1 MVYGQAL
8 VTHIQVLLDSLWT
21 SLGRWT
27 VDKPWKVAYGQ
38 TLESSLWKSLGRWP
52 VEKPWKVD
60 KLLYATG
67 GQALVRGLQTSLG
80 DP

>member
-1 MVYGQAL
+1 M
-8 VTHIQVLLDSLWT
+8 
-21 SLGRWT
+21 
-27 VDKPWKVAYGQ
+27 DKPWKVAYGQ

-60 KLLYATG
+60 KLLYAAS
-67 GQALVRGLQTSLG
+67 GQALVHGLRTSLG